1 LNFLLVLPTL
11 NEVDNAPN
19 LISEVL
25 LTFDNLDVLVIDDG
39 SSDGTVEKIIST
51 CIVYSKN
58 RINFLERKTKLGLA
72 KAYVDGFNWAI
83 KNEYDAVISM
93 DSDGSHRFLDLK
105 CLVCEFTKSE
115 SVDLLIG
122 SRWIN
127 GGSVKNWSFKRM
139 LLSRC
144 ANFLINAY
152 LVKDIKDVT
161 SGFRISR
168 VSSLKTISMKDFE
181 SKGFIF
187 QVELTLNFVRNGFSI
202 LEYPIH
208 FEERAAGKSKLNMK
222 IVFEALQMISK
233 WSVREFK
240 RRATLNKE
248 FS

>member
-1 LNFLLVLPTL
+1 
-11 NEVDNAPN
+11 
-19 LISEVL
+19 
-25 LTFDNLDVLVIDDG
+25 
-39 SSDGTVEKIIST
+39 
-51 CIVYSKN
+51 
-58 RINFLERKTKLGLA
+58 
-72 KAYVDGFNWAI
+72 
-83 KNEYDAVISM
+83 
-93 DSDGSHRFLDLK
+93 
-105 CLVCEFTKSE
+105 
-115 SVDLLIG
+115 
-122 SRWIN
+122 
-127 GGSVKNWSFKRM
+127 M